1 MNLSIKKITENEF
14 EVKVQAKSITFHQVT
29 ISEEFYLYLTNKK
42 ISKKTLLVFSFNFL
56 LERENNSS
64 ILSSFDLPIISN
76 YFSDYENQ
84 VRRFIES
91 Q

>member
-64 ILSSFDLPIISN
+64 IFCITKKKSWKFRS
-76 YFSDYENQ
+76 
-84 VRRFIES
+84 RFVDI
-91 Q
+91 